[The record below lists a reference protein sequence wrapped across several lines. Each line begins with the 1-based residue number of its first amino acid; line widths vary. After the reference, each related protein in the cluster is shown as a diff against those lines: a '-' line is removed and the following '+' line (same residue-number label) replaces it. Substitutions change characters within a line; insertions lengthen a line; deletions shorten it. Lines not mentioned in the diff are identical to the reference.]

1 MKSSRGTDLLPWI
14 LVALSAVIMGVA
26 VGVYSSDASA
36 TDTALASE
44 TAPSLM
50 DASGADMPTAPTS
63 GVGSAIY
70 GPAPETADHA
80 TAPQPHPAQL

>member
-1 MKSSRGTDLLPWI
+1 
-14 LVALSAVIMGVA
+14 
-26 VGVYSSDASA
+26 
-36 TDTALASE
+36 LASE